1 MCLLKALVFLLLAIP
16 LFGEN
21 TIGPRGLIGVLNN
34 PKKVDRL
41 VITKSGIYENYLV
54 DAGWQGGNRV
64 KVSCDDVVI
73 RNCEIRNATD
83 NGIGVF
89 GKRVLIEKCRIHHM
103 LAGSYADQSDLMG

>member
-73 RNCEIRNATD
+73 RNATD